1 MRELLPRWRRGHGSD
16 FQSRFNHVQ
25 SLPIFL
31 IVSSIVQWV
40 GKLWATDPFI
50 GPLAHV
56 TDESGTRIGY
66 HRMLI
71 FWNFERCKLEAAD
84 FSPNQSNPT
93 GSTGPPSHHQVLHE
107 ASSPVDTECHA
118 LCTMLPKPRTPGHPP
133 TMPACWSGRR
143 KSRLCDVCQFKTPVS
158 PNNGIGGVF
167 SQRNPPSSNLLW
179 QPVCFFFFK
188 TSAFRKSSVSSC
200 S

>member
-84 FSPNQSNPT
+84 FKVQTSPTQL
-93 GSTGPPSHHQVLHE
+93 GQL
-107 ASSPVDTECHA
+107 
-118 LCTMLPKPRTPGHPP
+118 GHPATTRYSMKQVAP
-133 TMPACWSGRR
+133 SIRNATLCVPCFRSQELPGILQQCLRADLVAGRV
-143 KSRLCDVCQFKTPVS
+143 VCAMFVNSKHLFHLTT
-158 PNNGIGGVF
+158 G
-167 SQRNPPSSNLLW
+167 
-179 QPVCFFFFK
+179 
-188 TSAFRKSSVSSC
+188 
-200 S
+200 

>member
-66 HRMLI
+66 HRML
-71 FWNFERCKLEAAD
+71 FFETSNGASWKQLTSVQT
-84 FSPNQSNPT
+84 SPTQL
-93 GSTGPPSHHQVLHE
+93 GQL
-107 ASSPVDTECHA
+107 
-118 LCTMLPKPRTPGHPP
+118 GHPATTRYSMKQVAP
-133 TMPACWSGRR
+133 SIRNATLCVPCFRSQELPGILQQCLRADLVAGRV
-143 KSRLCDVCQFKTPVS
+143 VCAMFVNSKHLFHLTT
-158 PNNGIGGVF
+158 G
-167 SQRNPPSSNLLW
+167 
-179 QPVCFFFFK
+179 
-188 TSAFRKSSVSSC
+188 
-200 S
+200 